1 MKAILRRRP
10 SGAMVVAIIALVLA
24 ASGTAIAAGLVSGD
38 KLIKKG
44 SLSGN
49 RLRKHTLT
57 GTQINL
63 KKLGK
68 VPSAKKA
75 DFAKSAG
82 SATSATNATN
92 ATNAANAA
100 NVSGITRFIK
110 TIAASGT
117 TEPTANSVVLDR
129 SGPLTVFGVC
139 YLNAGDTDGA
149 VYLESTVAGFYNT
162 YSNQESAALAVDTPV
177 DLDGTGE
184 NEPDSPPGTASYRGP
199 YDGTFSAITNGLNN
213 YVTGLVSVGANLT
226 SSNGCTFAGYT
237 SNS

>member
-1 MKAILRRRP
+1 
-10 SGAMVVAIIALVLA
+10 MVVAMIALVLA
-24 ASGTAIAAGLVSGD
+24 ASGTAIAATKLVSGD

-68 VPSAKKA
+68 VPSAKNA
-75 DFAKSAG
+75 DFANSAG
-82 SATSATNATN
+82 SATSATSATNATN
-92 ATNAANAA
+92 ATNAATAA
-100 NVSGITRFIK
+100 NVSGLTRFIK

-117 TEPTANSVVLDR
+117 TEPTADSVVLDR
-129 SGPLTVFGVC
+129 SGPLTLFGVC

-162 YSNQESAALAVDTPV
+162 YDSQENGALAVDTPV
-177 DLDGTGE
+177 DLDGTTE

-199 YDGTFSAITNGLNN
+199 YDGTFSAITNGLSN

-226 SSNGCTFAGYT
+226 SANGCTFAGYT